1 MVVGPVV
8 ELIPPVISVN
18 LVATPASTRINCSF
32 RVLSGELPKGLM
44 PMAYP
49 ENFSEGVPYA
59 VLLVELIYGVDLSE
73 AKITQNLDAVPTLF
87 ANVVT
92 LKLQVV
98 LTPEM
103 LLRLPSTGTE
113 ALVYTE
119 DAEV

>member
-1 MVVGPVV
+1 M
-8 ELIPPVISVN
+8 
-18 LVATPASTRINCSF
+18 
-32 RVLSGELPKGLM
+32 
-44 PMAYP
+44 
-49 ENFSEGVPYA
+49 
-59 VLLVELIYGVDLSE
+59 LVELIYGVDLSE
-73 AKITQNLDAVPTLF
+73 AKITQNLDAAPTLF

-119 DAEV
+119 DPEV